1 MSSGQY
7 LGYMYKDFR
16 HINLYFYLFIFLLSR
31 NLGTQLKHGETNS
44 LIKPFD
50 KRQGGVG
57 INPVTIKI
65 KPLCRYL
72 QL

>member
-1 MSSGQY
+1 MSSDQY

-16 HINLYFYLFIFLLSR
+16 HINLYFYLFIFLLPR
-31 NLGTQLKHGETNS
+31 LGTQLKHGKTNL

-50 KRQGGVG
+50 KRQDGVG

-65 KPLCRYL
+65 KPIRRYL

>member
-1 MSSGQY
+1 MSSDQY

-16 HINLYFYLFIFLLSR
+16 HINLYFYLFIFLLPR
-31 NLGTQLKHGETNS
+31 LGTQLKHGKTK

-65 KPLCRYL
+65 KPIRRYL